1 MVLSKTNTDAMCC
14 PTPSTAPTT
23 RSTSSK
29 GGRHVIDK
37 CIYRYNLWT
46 GLYMLEPH
54 ERYVF
59 NASMAVFVCCVCL
72 YWGVFVRAFWVGW
85 RDAVEEHDVGSQ

>member
-14 PTPSTAPTT
+14 PTPPPTGEASK
-23 RSTSSK
+23 RSDWK
-29 GGRHVIDK
+29 HFADK

-54 ERYVF
+54 ERLVF
-59 NASMAVFVCCVCL
+59 HALMALFVCCVCL

-85 RDAVEEHDVGSQ
+85 RDAGEEHDQTVG